1 MEIGAT
7 VKPVVARRQSTAWD
21 MMSPYQ
27 RLGIGLG
34 FCSSLVTAAG
44 AAGQEMP
51 RPPNLERVRIHAGP
65 VLVNPTLAV
74 PNAGIDTNVFN
85 EPDSAERDK
94 DFTIT
99 ITPAADIWM
108 RMGRSWVVSNI
119 KEDLV
124 WYNKFDS
131 ERSANG
137 NISASLLLPFN
148 RLTAAV
154 GGNWIDTRERP
165 GFEID
170 TRAARTERA
179 VNGIAEIRAGSKT
192 FFGARTER
200 RSIEFDEGETYQ
212 GSDLSVELNRTL
224 TTAGATVRNQ
234 LTPLTSITFAVGFE
248 QERFDFSPLRDSDS
262 TRFDVGLNFE
272 PFALISG
279 SARFGI
285 RDFRPLSS
293 DVPGYT
299 GSTAAVNLSYTAL
312 GTTRL
317 SLGVIRD
324 VQYSYDVNQP
334 YYLQTGFTAGIG
346 QQIYGPV
353 DVEFRLGFDR
363 LSYADREGADVAVTD
378 RVDHVRNYGGGMG
391 YRLGPDLRL
400 GFNVDHARRESELP
414 SHQYT
419 GLRYGFTMTYGL

>member
-1 MEIGAT
+1 
-7 VKPVVARRQSTAWD
+7 
-21 MMSPYQ
+21 
-27 RLGIGLG
+27 
-34 FCSSLVTAAG
+34 
-44 AAGQEMP
+44 
-51 RPPNLERVRIHAGP
+51 
-65 VLVNPTLAV
+65 VNPTLAI

-85 EPDSAERDK
+85 EPDYAEPDR

-99 ITPAADIWM
+99 FTPAADVWM
-108 RMGRSWVVSNI
+108 RMGRSWIVANV

-124 WYNKFDS
+124 WYDEFDS

-137 NISASLLLPFN
+137 NFSASLLMPFN

-170 TRAARTERA
+170 TRASRTERA
-179 VNGIAEIRAGSKT
+179 FNGIVEIRALSKT
-192 FFGARTER
+192 FFGARAER
-200 RSIEFDEGETYQ
+200 RSIEFDEGESYQ
-212 GSDLSVELNRTL
+212 GADLSTELNRMVTS
-224 TTAGATVRNQ
+224 GGITVRNQ

-248 QERFDFSPLRDSDS
+248 QDRFDFTPLRDSDS
-262 TRFDVGLNFE
+262 TRFDVGLNFDR
-272 PFALISG
+272 FALIAG
-279 SARFGI
+279 SASFGI

-312 GTTRL
+312 GSTKLTV
-317 SLGVIRD
+317 GVLRD

-334 YYLQTGFTAGIG
+334 YYLQTGFTTGIG

-353 DVEFRLGFDR
+353 DAEFREGFDR
-363 LSYADREGADVAVTD
+363 LAYADRAGADVAVTD
-378 RVDHVRNYGGGMG
+378 RVDHQRNYGGGVG
-391 YRLGPDLRL
+391 YRLGRDLRL
-400 GFNVDHARRESELP
+400 GFNVDRLRRESELP
-414 SHQYT
+414 AHQYS

>member
-1 MEIGAT
+1 
-7 VKPVVARRQSTAWD
+7 
-21 MMSPYQ
+21 MSAHQ
-27 RLGIGLG
+27 RVERGLLLLAG
-34 FCSSLVTAAG
+34 LFAAAG
-44 AAGQEMP
+44 AAAQEMP
-51 RPPNLERVRIHAGP
+51 RPPDLDRVRVTVGP
-65 VLVNPTLAV
+65 VLINPTLAV

-85 EPDSAERDK
+85 EPESSDPDR

-99 ITPAADIWM
+99 ITPAADVWM
-108 RMGRSWVVSNI
+108 RMGRSWIVSNI
-119 KEDLV
+119 TEDLV
-124 WYNKFDS
+124 WYSKFDS

-137 NISASLLLPFN
+137 NISASLLMPFN
-148 RLTAAV
+148 RLTAAA

-179 VNGIAEIRAGSKT
+179 VNGIVEVRAGSKT

-212 GSDLSVELNRTL
+212 GEDLSTELNRTL

-234 LTPLTSITFAVGFE
+234 LTPLTSVMFALGFE
-248 QERFDFSPLRDSDS
+248 QERFDFSPLRDSDT
-262 TRFDVGLNFE
+262 TRFDVSLNFE

-279 SARFGI
+279 SAKFGI

-299 GSTAAVNLSYTAL
+299 GFTTAVNLAYTAL
-312 GTTRL
+312 GSTRL
-317 SLGVIRD
+317 TLGLLRD

-334 YYLQTGFTAGIG
+334 YYLLTGFTTGVG
-346 QQIYGPV
+346 QQLYGPV
-353 DVEFRLGFDR
+353 DVEFRLGLDR
-363 LSYADREGADVAVTD
+363 LAYADREGADVAVTD
-378 RVDHVRNYGGGMG
+378 RVDRVRNYGGGVG
-391 YRLGPDLRL
+391 YRLGQDLRL
-400 GFNVDHARRESELP
+400 GFNVDRSTRDSELP
-414 SHQYT
+414 EHQYN